1 MKTAQLITLLTI
13 FIGLTLSAC
22 SKKSDDAMLTQSQTT
37 VSSSHSATLTPTTPI
52 QSTIRPQWASSAD

>member
-37 VSSSHSATLTPTTPI
+37 VSSSHSATPTTPI